1 MSHGY
6 KRSKRVGE
14 QLMRE
19 VSNMISV
26 GEVKDPRISSVVITN
41 FYLSDDMGYLKL
53 YFTKISEDF
62 DIKTIEGCLNSAS
75 GYIRKKIGDKLRLKK
90 MPKIVFEF
98 DSVLEKGYKIDE
110 LIREV
115 KDE

>member
-19 VSNMISV
+19 VSGMISR
-26 GEVKDPRISSVVITN
+26 GDIKDPRISSVVITN

-53 YFTKISEDF
+53 YFTKLSDETENS
-62 DIKTIEGCLNSAS
+62 TIEKVLNSAS
-75 GYIRKKIGDKLRLKK
+75 GFIRKDIGNKLRLKK
-90 MPKIVFEF
+90 MPKIEFEF
-98 DSVLEKGYKIDE
+98 DSVLEEGYKIDD
-110 LIREV
+110 LIRGV
-115 KDE
+115 KGE

>member
-19 VSNMISV
+19 VSNMISI
-26 GEVKDPRISSVVITN
+26 GEIKDPRLSSVVITN

-53 YFTKISEDF
+53 YFTKLSEDL
-62 DIKTIEGCLNSAS
+62 DNTTIEKGLNNAS

-90 MPKIVFEF
+90 LPKIEFEF
-98 DSVLEKGYKIDE
+98 DSVLENGYKVDD
-110 LIREV
+110 LIREF
-115 KDE
+115 KGE

>member
-1 MSHGY
+1 MGHGY

-19 VSNMISV
+19 VSNMISI
-26 GEVKDPRISSVVITN
+26 GEIKDPRISSVVITN

-53 YFTKISEDF
+53 YFTKLSDDYDNESAE
-62 DIKTIEGCLNSAS
+62 KGLNSAS
-75 GYIRKKIGDKLRLKK
+75 GFIRKKIGDKLRLKK
-90 MPKIVFEF
+90 LPKIVFEY
-98 DSVLEKGYKIDE
+98 DKVLEDGYKVDD

-115 KDE
+115 KGE